1 MKLRLLLV
9 LCFPFALSAQ
19 QTITSIQNG
28 AASNPLTWDCF
39 CFPTTDDNIV
49 VNHAVSMDLDW
60 AITASGSI
68 TVNAGGS
75 LLQSGLH
82 GLLVDGIGSEYIN
95 LGNSAFN
102 QIAFIN
108 GASAQNDGHFSIT
121 EGLYV
126 GPGSTFDN
134 AGFLDGLD
142 SLMTE
147 GTFSSTGTI
156 YTGNLLNTGTMNSSG
171 PIGADSVGNTG
182 TYSFTAGYLYCN
194 AFGNSG
200 TYTMSGTGFIETTQ
214 SWYNSGDFNVGNN
227 NEIIS
232 HADFFNGDTIDGTAN
247 LQNNGSIEVW
257 NDFYNSHSLT
267 GSGNYCIANETYNI
281 GTMNGTFDFCDNTGG
296 SIDFNTGSIAGGITF
311 CQPGCS
317 VGLTEFGTV
326 NVQVYPNPSE
336 GVFTVNGVADNTE
349 VVVYSLAGQ
358 RVSTTNVQN
367 GTFDLTN
374 LPIGT
379 YLIIFADAFNVKPVK
394 INIQK

>member
-1 MKLRLLLV
+1 MKSRLLLAFC
-9 LCFPFALSAQ
+9 LPFALSAQ
-19 QTITSIQNG
+19 QTITSTQNG

-49 VNHAVSMDLDW
+49 VNHAVTMDLDW

-68 TVNAGGS
+68 KVNAGGS

-82 GLLVDGIGSEYIN
+82 ALLVDGIGSEYIN
-95 LGNSAFN
+95 LGNSSFN

-121 EGLYV
+121 EALYV
-126 GPGSTFDN
+126 GPGSSFDN
-134 AGFLDGLD
+134 AGLLDGID

-147 GTFSSTGTI
+147 GTFSSNGTI

-182 TYSFTAGYLYCN
+182 TYSFTAGYLFCN

-200 TYTMSGTGFIETTQ
+200 TYTMSGTGFIETAQ
-214 SWYNSGDFNVGNN
+214 SWYNSGDFIVGSN

-232 HADFFNGDTIDGTAN
+232 HIDFYTGDTIDGSAS
-247 LQNNGSIEVW
+247 LINNGMIEVF
-257 NDFYNSHSLT
+257 NNFYNSHSISGT
-267 GSGNYCIANETYNI
+267 GNFCVANDTYNS
-281 GTMNGTFDFCDNTGG
+281 GPLSGSFDFCDNTGG
-296 SIDFNTGSIAGGITF
+296 NFDFNIGTISGGITF
-311 CQPGCS
+311 CQSGCS

-336 GVFTVNGVADNTE
+336 GMFSVNGVADNTE

-358 RVSTTNVQN
+358 RVVSTRIHNSAV
-367 GTFDLTN
+367 DLSN

-379 YLIIFADAFNVKPVK
+379 YLLIFADDNNAKPVK